1 MGGYILKRLIS
12 AIPVLLGIT
21 VIVFA
26 IMALIP
32 GDPATAILGSY
43 ATPENVE
50 KLNRDLGL
58 DKPAVQRYFI
68 WLGNML
74 QGDFGRSFAL
84 NRPVLDEV
92 LERLNATLI
101 LAGTAFVLCAILGV
115 LAGAISAARQY
126 GAVDKAITFAVLL
139 GISIPSFFL
148 GMMMI
153 LLFAVNLK
161 WLPVSGMYAI
171 YGGGDFPDLIK
182 HLTMPAL
189 ALAVVATG
197 VIARLSR
204 SAMLEVLRQ
213 DFIRTARAKGVPERR
228 VIWGHALRAAMVS
241 IIPVLGIQA
250 GFVLSGAVYIEIVFQ
265 WPGVGR
271 MLVDAILKRDIL
283 LVQGGVVFVAA
294 CYVFF
299 NIVVDVAQSLLDPR
313 IKT

>member
-1 MGGYILKRLIS
+1 MGGYILKRLVS
-12 AIPVLLGIT
+12 AVPVILGIT
-21 VIVFA
+21 VIVFL
-26 IMALIP
+26 IMAMIP

-58 DKPAVQRYFI
+58 DKPLGQRYFI

-74 QGDFGRSFAL
+74 TGDFGRSFSL

-92 LERLNATLI
+92 AERFNATLI
-101 LAGTAFVLCAILGV
+101 LAGTAFVLCAFLGI
-115 LAGAISAARQY
+115 LAGVISAARQY
-126 GAVDKAITFAVLL
+126 GWADKGITFVVLI
-139 GISIPSFFL
+139 GISVPSFFL

-153 LLFAVNLK
+153 LLFAVNLR
-161 WLPVSGMYAI
+161 WLPVSGMFAI
-171 YGGGDFPDLIK
+171 YGGGDLPDLLR
-182 HLTMPAL
+182 HLVMPAG

-213 DFIRTARAKGVPERR
+213 DFIRTARAKGVPERG
-228 VIWGHALRAAMVS
+228 VIWRHALKAAMVS

-294 CYVFF
+294 CYVMF
-299 NIVVDVAQSLLDPR
+299 NILVDVAQSLLDPR

>member
-21 VIVFA
+21 IIVFL
-26 IMALIP
+26 IMSLIP

-58 DKPAVQRYFI
+58 DKPMVQRYFI
-68 WLGNML
+68 WLSNML
-74 QGDFGRSFAL
+74 TGDFGRSYSL
-84 NRPVLDEV
+84 NRPVIDEV
-92 LERLNATLI
+92 LERFNATLI
-101 LAGTAFVLCAILGV
+101 LAGTAFVLCSILGV
-115 LAGAISAARQY
+115 LAGVISAARQY
-126 GAVDKAITFAVLL
+126 GLADKAITFIVLI
-139 GISIPSFFL
+139 GISVPSFFL

-153 LLFAVNLK
+153 LAFAVNLR
-161 WLPVSGMYAI
+161 WLPVSGMFAI
-171 YGGGDFPDLIK
+171 YGGGDLPDLIN
-182 HLTMPAL
+182 HLIMPAL
-189 ALAVVATG
+189 ALAAVATG

-213 DFIRTARAKGVPERR
+213 DYIRTARAKGVPERR
-228 VIWGHALRAAMVS
+228 VIMGHGLRAAMVS
-241 IIPVLGIQA
+241 IIPILGIQA

-271 MLVDAILKRDIL
+271 MLVDAILKRDLL

-294 CYVFF
+294 CYVLF
-299 NIVVDVAQSLLDPR
+299 NIAVDVAQSLLDPR

>member
-1 MGGYILKRLIS
+1 MGSYILKRLVS

-21 VIVFA
+21 IIVFL
-26 IMALIP
+26 IMAMIP
-32 GDPATAILGSY
+32 GDPAMAILGSY

-58 DKPAVQRYFI
+58 DQPLVARYFI

-74 QGDFGRSFAL
+74 TGDFGRSFSL
-84 NRPVLDEV
+84 NRPVLDEI
-92 LERLNATLI
+92 LERFNATLI
-101 LAGTAFVLCAILGV
+101 LAGTAFVICSVLGI
-115 LAGAISAARQY
+115 LAGVISAAKQY
-126 GAVDKAITFAVLL
+126 GFADKAITFTVLI
-139 GISIPSFFL
+139 GISVPSFFL

-153 LLFAVNLK
+153 LLFAVNLR

-171 YGGGDFPDLIK
+171 YGGGDLPDLAR
-182 HLTMPAL
+182 HLVMPAF

-213 DFIRTARAKGVPERR
+213 DYIRTARAKGVGERK
-228 VIWGHALRAAMVS
+228 VLYGHALRAAMVS

-250 GFVLSGAVYIEIVFQ
+250 GFVLSGSVFIEIVFQ

-271 MLVDAILKRDIL
+271 MLVDAILTRDIL

-299 NIVVDVAQSLLDPR
+299 NICVDVAQSLLDPR

>member
-21 VIVFA
+21 IIVFF
-26 IMALIP
+26 IMSLIP

-58 DKPAVQRYFI
+58 DKPVVQRYFI

-74 QGDFGRSFAL
+74 TGDFGRSFSL
-84 NRPVLDEV
+84 NRPVIDEV
-92 LERLNATLI
+92 LERFNATLI
-101 LAGTAFVLCAILGV
+101 LAGTAFALCSVFGI
-115 LAGAISAARQY
+115 LAGVFSAARQF
-126 GAVDKAITFAVLL
+126 GLADKVITFVVLI
-139 GISIPSFFL
+139 GISVPSFFL

-153 LLFAVNLK
+153 LLFAVILR
-161 WLPVSGMYAI
+161 WLPVSGMYSI
-171 YGGGDFPDLIK
+171 YGGGDLPDLID
-182 HLTMPAL
+182 HLIMPAL
-189 ALAVVATG
+189 ALAAVATG
-197 VIARLSR
+197 VIARLAR

-213 DFIRTARAKGVPERR
+213 DYIRTARAKGVPERQ
-228 VIWGHALRAAMVS
+228 VIMRHALRAAMVS

-271 MLVDAILKRDIL
+271 MLVDAILKRDLL

-294 CYVFF
+294 CYVLF
-299 NIVVDVAQSLLDPR
+299 NILVDVAQSLLDPR

>member
-1 MGGYILKRLIS
+1 MGGYILKRLVS
-12 AIPVLLGIT
+12 AIPVLFGIT
-21 VIVFA
+21 VIVFL
-26 IMALIP
+26 IMAMIP
-32 GDPATAILGSY
+32 GDPALAILGSY

-58 DKPAVQRYFI
+58 DQPLVARYFI

-74 QGDFGRSFAL
+74 TGDFGRSFSL
-84 NRPVLDEV
+84 NRPVIDEV
-92 LERLNATLI
+92 LDRFSATLI
-101 LAGTAFVLCAILGV
+101 LAGTSFVLCAVFGIAAGV
-115 LAGAISAARQY
+115 VSAARQY
-126 GAVDKAITFAVLL
+126 GLADKAITFAVLL

-153 LLFAVNLK
+153 LLFAVRWK
-161 WLPVSGMYAI
+161 MLPVSGMYAI
-171 YGGGDFPDLIK
+171 YGGGGLPDLLN
-182 HLTMPAL
+182 HLIMPAL

-197 VIARLSR
+197 VVARLSR

-213 DFIRTARAKGVPERR
+213 DFVRTARAKGVPEGR
-228 VIWGHALRAAMVS
+228 VVWGHALRAAMVT
-241 IIPVLGIQA
+241 IIPVLGVQA
-250 GFVLSGAVYIEIVFQ
+250 GFVLSGAVYIEMVFQ

-294 CYVFF
+294 CYVLF
-299 NIVVDVAQSLLDPR
+299 NIAVDVAQSVLDPR